1 MSTTITAP
9 LAPPATRPCAAT
21 QRLAVRVEDVPNAV
35 VRVLGILQR
44 RQCRVTSVDFAEA
57 DHHRP
62 GRLVVGVVAP
72 PAHAHCVAAWVA
84 NLVDVL
90 EVERLDE

>member
-1 MSTTITAP
+1 MSTTVTVPAP
-9 LAPPATRPCAAT
+9 VTHPAGAAA
-21 QRLAVRVEDVPNAV
+21 QRLAVRLKDVPNAV

-44 RQCRVTSVDFAEA
+44 RQCRVTSVDFAEG

-62 GRLVVGVVAP
+62 GRLVVGVIAP
-72 PAHAHCVAAWVA
+72 PTHAHCVAAWVA